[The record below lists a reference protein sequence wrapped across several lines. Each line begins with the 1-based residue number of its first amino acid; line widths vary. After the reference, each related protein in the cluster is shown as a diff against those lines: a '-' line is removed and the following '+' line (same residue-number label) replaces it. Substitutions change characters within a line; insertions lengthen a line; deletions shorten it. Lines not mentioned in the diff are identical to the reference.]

1 MFVVELRRLALAEQ
15 DEWISRLRGP
25 DREVAIEELRGLLVR
40 GLSRSLANRGGG
52 ESFAEDVAQDSL
64 IKILDSLDTFEGR
77 SKFTTWAL
85 TIATRL
91 AISEL
96 RRRRNQNLSLDSLTA
111 DGALHVSEEAER
123 RAQGSQPLE
132 RAEILNTLSRLID
145 ESLSDRQRVAMQA
158 LLTGVPIEE
167 IAIRTNSNRNAVY
180 KLIHDARKR
189 LRDGF
194 VQAGFTAEELSK
206 LFA

>member
-1 MFVVELRRLALAEQ
+1 M
-15 DEWISRLRGP
+15 
-25 DREVAIEELRGLLVR
+25 R

-52 ESFAEDVAQDSL
+52 ESFSEDIAQDSL
-64 IKILDSLDTFEGR
+64 IKILDSLDTFQGR
-77 SKFTTWAL
+77 SKFTTLSL

-96 RRRRNQNLSLDSLTA
+96 RRRRNRNLSLDSLTA
-111 DGALHVSEEAER
+111 DGALHVLEEVER
-123 RAQGSQPLE
+123 REQGLEPME
-132 RAEILNTLSRLID
+132 RAEILKILSRLID
-145 ESLSDRQRVAMQA
+145 DSLSDRQRVAMQA
-158 LLTGVPIEE
+158 LLSGVSIEE

-194 VQAGFTAEELSK
+194 LQAGFTAEELSK
-206 LFA
+206 LFV